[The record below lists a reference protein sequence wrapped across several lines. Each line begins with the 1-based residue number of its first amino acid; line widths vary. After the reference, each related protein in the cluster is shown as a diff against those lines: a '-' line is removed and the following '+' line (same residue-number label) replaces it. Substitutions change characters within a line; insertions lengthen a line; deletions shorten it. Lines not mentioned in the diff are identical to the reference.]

1 MAFALVEFADK
12 SLAVVE
18 TANIT
23 TAAGEKV
30 TDCGQDC
37 VVEWR
42 GPGKKKKVATKH
54 AATVIKFGGMYNSS
68 PWIECRSSR
77 VRVTFLF
84 LYSLIIAVNRRFT
97 YIQ

>member
-37 VVEWR
+37 GGVEGTGKEKEGSYKACCDSDKIWR
-42 GPGKKKKVATKH
+42 YVQQFA
-54 AATVIKFGGMYNSS
+54 VD
-68 PWIECRSSR
+68 R
-77 VRVTFLF
+77 VP
-84 LYSLIIAVNRRFT
+84 
-97 YIQ
+97 